1 MAEATRSKRPGTG
14 TTYLLLSLAALFWA
28 GSVLVGRAVAGE
40 VPPLALNFWRWTLAF
55 VCIAPFGVPALWAGR
70 DMVVRHWRLLTMLAV
85 FNMTAFGSLLFI
97 ALQKTAAVNG
107 SLLIG
112 SMPVNIVLVSLVIL
126 GIRVTA
132 RQSAGVALG
141 FAGIVTIIGRGDPR
155 VLTGLDFNIGDLV
168 LWLGVLAYAV
178 YTIYLP
184 RARKVLELIPLMTVL
199 FAIGSLTCLPLYLWE
214 SLVLGWVL
222 PVDWTAAWS
231 IGFMAIFPSL
241 LAQVFWA
248 SAVAKVGANTA
259 GYFIYLSPVFGTI
272 GAIVLL
278 GEAFAWFHAAGI
290 ALIFA
295 GIYLATRGADGE
307 GAAA

>member
-1 MAEATRSKRPGTG
+1 MRPGTG
-14 TTYLLLSLAALFWA
+14 TTYLMLCLAALFWA
-28 GSVLVGRAVAGE
+28 GSVIVGRAVAGE

-55 VCIAPFGVPALWAGR
+55 ACIAPFGLPALWAGR
-70 DMVVRHWRLLTMLAV
+70 AIVRRHWRLLTMLAV

-97 ALQKTAAVNG
+97 AMQQTVAVNG

-112 SMPVNIVLVSLVIL
+112 SMPINIVVVSLVVL
-126 GIRVTA
+126 GIRITA
-132 RQSAGVALG
+132 RQTVGVALG
-141 FAGIVTIIGRGDPR
+141 FAGIVAIIGRGDPR
-155 VLTGLDFNIGDLV
+155 VLAGLDFNTGDLV

-184 RARKVLELIPLMTVL
+184 RAHKALELTPMMTVL

-214 SLVLGWVL
+214 SLVEGWHL
-222 PVDWTAAWS
+222 PLDWTAAWS
-231 IGFMAIFPSL
+231 IGYMAIFPSL
-241 LAQVFWA
+241 LAQVSWA

-290 ALIFA
+290 ALIFG
-295 GIYLATRGADGE
+295 GIFLATRGAAAE
-307 GAAA
+307 GAAP